1 MFKRL
6 FITLIMSCSLL
17 GLFGQSKQEFRS
29 VDVKEFA
36 ATMADTTYI
45 VLDVRTPAEY
55 AEGHIPGTDLNIDVR
70 SSNFTQEAL
79 AKLPKERPVALYCR
93 SGNRSKTAAKI
104 LAQNGYKI
112 VELGSGILGWAEAGM
127 AVEK

>member
-6 FITLIMSCSLL
+6 FITLIMSCALL

-70 SSNFTQEAL
+70 NSNFTQEAL
-79 AKLPKERPVALYCR
+79 AKLPKEKPVALYCR

>member
-1 MFKRL
+1 M
-6 FITLIMSCSLL
+6 

-29 VDVKEFA
+29 VDVGEFA

-55 AEGHIPGTDLNIDVR
+55 AEGHIPGTDLNIDMR

-112 VELGSGILGWAEAGM
+112 VELGSGILGWTEAGM

>member
-1 MFKRL
+1 
-6 FITLIMSCSLL
+6 MSCSLL

-104 LAQNGYKI
+104 LAQNGYKV